1 MSKPIVEML
10 KKRLNTV
17 FDADGDN
24 TVQAVKTSAGQLYGL
39 EITNTNA
46 VDAYVQFFDAATG
59 DVTVGTTTPK
69 LSFLVPAAN
78 TSTTIAGAT
87 TKHFDDPVGFDV
99 AITYACT
106 TTATGST
113 DPTIGLICNFLYQ

>member
-1 MSKPIVEML
+1 MSKPIVKIL
-10 KKRLNTV
+10 KKKLDTV

-24 TVQAVKTSAGQLYGL
+24 TAQAVKTSAGQLYGFEL
-39 EITNTNA
+39 TNTNA
-46 VDAYVQFFDAATG
+46 VDAYVQFFDLATG

-69 LSFLVPAAN
+69 VSFLVPAAE
-78 TSTTIAGAT
+78 TSTTVAGAT

-106 TTATGST
+106 TTATGAV
-113 DPTIGLICNFLYQ
+113 DPTIGIICNFLYK